1 MGLSGPVPR
10 RVPAEVKDELLGIVA
25 ECVAAG
31 WTTQRACSVLEVD
44 RRRVWRWQRRRDGG
58 GGLED
63 RCSGG
68 RAVHGLL
75 NWEIA
80 AVLDLAEQWGP
91 IDRSHRKLAHRGSYL
106 DQVWVS
112 PSTVRRVLAKA
123 DVNLPEPPPRP
134 ERPQR
139 RPWPEWVQYRPN
151 QVWGYDVTHFGRCG
165 AAPNCFAIVD
175 LVSRKWIATLLSA
188 EETAT
193 QTQVVFLD
201 ALEAEDLIGAVE
213 DRLDTGELPGS
224 DETPILLAVSD
235 NGAPMTADATRAF
248 MALCSIAQHFG
259 RPNTPT
265 DQAPIESFFGH
276 IKHEWPHL
284 EAISDPQILDAE
296 LERARIDYNTVRL
309 HAGIGY
315 VTPDDEHRGKGET
328 IRQARQHGLRRAD
341 QARRA
346 ARRTTN
352 RPKPHHAD

>member
-1 MGLSGPVPR
+1 M
-10 RVPAEVKDELLGIVA
+10 GIVA
-25 ECVAAG
+25 DCVAAG

-44 RRRVWRWQRRRDGG
+44 RRRVWRWQRRRTSSSS

-63 RCSGG
+63 RRPGG
-68 RAVHGLL
+68 NPIHGVLE
-75 NWEIA
+75 WEIEA
-80 AVLDLAEQWGP
+80 ILDLAEQWGP

-106 DQVWVS
+106 NQVWVS

-123 DVNLPEPPPRP
+123 DVNLPAAPLRP
-134 ERPQR
+134 ERRQR

-151 QVWGYDVTHFGRCG
+151 QVWGYDVTHFRRCR
-165 AAPNCFAIVD
+165 AAPNCFAVID
-175 LVSRKWIATLLSA
+175 LVSRKWISALLSA
-188 EETAT
+188 QETAT

-201 ALEAEDLIGAVE
+201 ALEAENLIGRIE
-213 DRLDTGELPGS
+213 DRLDTGELP
-224 DETPILLAVSD
+224 DPDQIPILLAVSD
-235 NGAPMTADATRAF
+235 NGAPMTADATKAF

-276 IKHEWPHL
+276 IKGEWPHL
-284 EAISDPQILDAE
+284 EAISDPHILGAE
-296 LERARIDYNTVRL
+296 LERVRIDYNTVRL

-315 VTPDDEHRGKGET
+315 VTPDDEHQAKGET
-328 IRQARQHGLRRAD
+328 IRQARRDGLARAD